1 MGVAGRQQTEERLL
15 LVSGISIG
23 QNHRVFLRH
32 RPLYMVRLSVVYPNK
47 RLLDGNGPLQHGL
60 HRYVIG
66 PAEETAD
73 IDHMVAVGN
82 QGIYAYSVVPDHAP
96 PRRSD
101 PAAEAAH
108 TIRDFQ
114 LAQVHIVPVLPDRQS
129 GWQCRVAQY
138 QSHILTPRTAACGIP
153 ETERFLLI
161 RPGSRKTVRNSRC
174 PASSP

>member
-60 HRYVIG
+60 HHRRVG
-66 PAEETAD
+66 AVFDPAD
-73 IDHMVAVGN
+73 IEYLLAPGDE
-82 QGIYAYSVVPDHAP
+82 GIYPYRVVPDDAAA
-96 PRRSD
+96 RRFG

-108 TIRDFQ
+108 AVCDAEGGEIHGGGI
-114 LAQVHIVPVLPDRQS
+114 LGES
-129 GWQCRVAQY
+129 GG
-138 QSHILTPRTAACGIP
+138 HG
-153 ETERFLLI
+153 
-161 RPGSRKTVRNSRC
+161 TVRHQQFHGCSFPGENS
-174 PASSP
+174 PSEVI

>member
-1 MGVAGRQQTEERLL
+1 MCIRDRHIMGVAGRQQTEERLL

-108 TIRDFQ
+108 TVRDFQ

-129 GWQCRVAQY
+129 GCCLLYTSPWVLEEPADEAADDRDDEVKT
-138 QSHILTPRTAACGIP
+138 LDRRTEP
-153 ETERFLLI
+153 
-161 RPGSRKTVRNSRC
+161 
-174 PASSP
+174 

>member
-82 QGIYAYSVVPDHAP
+82 QGY
-96 PRRSD
+96 
-101 PAAEAAH
+101 
-108 TIRDFQ
+108 
-114 LAQVHIVPVLPDRQS
+114 
-129 GWQCRVAQY
+129 
-138 QSHILTPRTAACGIP
+138 TPTASSRI
-153 ETERFLLI
+153 TH
-161 RPGSRKTVRNSRC
+161 RPGVLTQQLKQPIQSAIFSWLRST
-174 PASSP
+174 

>member
-1 MGVAGRQQTEERLL
+1 MRVPPPNGPGQLLFPKEADTPAPKQHIMGVAGRQQTEERLL

-101 PAAEAAH
+101 PAAEAA
-108 TIRDFQ
+108 I
-114 LAQVHIVPVLPDRQS
+114 QS
-129 GWQCRVAQY
+129 AIFSWLR
-138 QSHILTPRTAACGIP
+138 ST
-153 ETERFLLI
+153 
-161 RPGSRKTVRNSRC
+161 
-174 PASSP
+174 